1 MKQIL
6 RMFAIVGVVLLV
18 ASITALSCNDA
29 AKKLADQL
37 KDNNNSGGNGGTGG
51 GLCST
56 NANAATTLNDKI
68 VVTVTDAGK
77 SVVTICPDGTIKMLA
92 SKFPTTVAATATD
105 TMKPVIGH
113 TDPATRIEVF
123 TVKFKDATGG
133 MMFAVSGN
141 KTKASDITTYGTSQ
155 DIPDD
160 ARSED
165 GVFMVPY
172 VNKGTVKQAFNIV
185 SVFARKNAPA
195 NAAEAAA
202 NVSPFAFTASTTTG
216 KGTQPVLWC
225 VASFP
230 RNDASTKLTGGQEAK
245 CYIASVGASAL
256 GTATT
261 ATDWLSQTGNFKKA
275 IKVSFAGIRTDD
287 TTLDNLGI
295 GDGQALFQ
303 AGLSGAQVGTIVTT
317 VGGADR
323 FALST
328 YTIEIIS
335 DP

>member
-1 MKQIL
+1 MKHIL
-6 RMFAIVGVVLLV
+6 KMFAVVGIVLLT
-18 ASITALSCNDA
+18 ASITALSCNKGD
-29 AKKLADQL
+29 KSNNNN
-37 KDNNNSGGNGGTGG
+37 NNNSGGNGGTGG

-92 SKFPTTVAATATD
+92 SKFPTTVAAADATD
-105 TMKPVIGH
+105 SMQPVIGH
-113 TDPATRIEVF
+113 TDKTTRIEVF
-123 TVKFKDATGG
+123 TVKFKDATAG

-141 KTKASDITTYGTSQ
+141 KTKASDITTHATSQ
-155 DIPDD
+155 SIPADY
-160 ARSED
+160 RSED
-165 GVFMVPY
+165 GVFIVGSAALGSLPY
-172 VNKGTVKQAFNIV
+172 AFNIV
-185 SVFARKNAPA
+185 SVFAKIAAPA

-202 NVSPFAFTASTTTG
+202 NVEPFAFTASTTAG
-216 KGTQPVLWC
+216 KGTQPLLWC

-230 RNDASTKLTGGQEAK
+230 RDNKTTKLTGGQEAK
-245 CYIASVGASAL
+245 CYIASRGASAL

-287 TTLDNLGI
+287 TTLDNIGLGGSEGVI
-295 GDGQALFQ
+295 AT
-303 AGLSGAQVGTIVTT
+303 GLSGAQVGTIVTT